1 MFLAVKTIQLIR
13 IVADNPTK
21 YPEKLNAMTDQTV
34 DNTRLWF
41 LRSEGI
47 KRGPYP
53 SGRIR
58 RMLLQEEVGL
68 DVEISADRR
77 NWKPIGEVPEVIPL
91 QLRAASG
98 DASAQKTLEARDQI
112 DVLSADRPTR
122 KFPLL
127 AMIVSLL
134 VLGAVV
140 GLSLWSG
147 MPKRMDDPQCDS
159 PAAPGVNWRSCLLV
173 AVDVGSASLRG
184 ATLNSAVLRKAK
196 LTATDL
202 READMRYADL
212 RYADLSY
219 ALMEKVSLMG
229 ANLQGADL
237 TEADLINAD
246 LRFADLRGARMRG
259 AALDGAR
266 LDEAIWV
273 DGVTCG
279 AGSVGKC
286 LR

>member
-1 MFLAVKTIQLIR
+1 
-13 IVADNPTK
+13 
-21 YPEKLNAMTDQTV
+21 MTDQTV
-34 DNTRLWF
+34 DKTRLWF

-58 RMLLQEEVGL
+58 RMLLQEEIGL

-77 NWKPIGEVPEVIPL
+77 NWKPIGEVPEVVPL

-98 DASAQKTLEARDQI
+98 DASAQRTLEVRDQTDI
-112 DVLSADRPTR
+112 LSADRSTR

-134 VLGAVV
+134 VLGVVV
-140 GLSLWSG
+140 GLSVWSG
-147 MPKRMDDPQCDS
+147 MPRGMDDPQCDL
-159 PAAPGVNWRSCLLV
+159 PAAPGVNWRSCLLL

-202 READMRYADL
+202 READVGYADL

-219 ALMEKVSLMG
+219 ALLERVSLIG

-237 TEADLINAD
+237 TEADFTNAD
-246 LRFADLRGARMRG
+246 LRFADLRGARMQG
-259 AALDGAR
+259 AALEGAR
-266 LDEAIWV
+266 LDETIWI
-273 DGVTCG
+273 DGVVCG
-279 AGSVGKC
+279 TGSIGKC
-286 LR
+286 LRKGAGP